1 MTSPNAAFTEMVT
14 TTLRSTKRRIS
25 DNVTNHNGL
34 LTWMKD
40 KGNIK
45 TDHEGG
51 YEIQL
56 PLSWANNATYSRF
69 FGGDVQNI
77 GASDVLTSAKYDW
90 CEAAIHVTV
99 NQRELNMN
107 RSEERMINLVKA
119 RLDVAMASAANNMS
133 VDIYSDGA
141 LTNQIGGLQTLITV
155 DGTGTVGGINAA
167 TYTFWKNQFL
177 DMSAPATYSALRN
190 DMNTI
195 WLRCVRG
202 KDKPDLLVFTHD
214 IYTTYEN
221 GLMDLQRYNDTTSSM
236 AAKSGFETLK
246 YKTASMIF
254 DNNTNYGSTAERG
267 YFLNTDHL
275 YLIEH
280 PEGRWAEQETKT
292 PINQFV
298 NITPMYWMGQ
308 MATDARFLQ
317 GLLFDS

>member
-34 LTWMKD
+34 LTWMKE

-69 FGGDVQNI
+69 FGGDVQAI
-77 GASDVLTSAKYDW
+77 GGSDVLTSAKYDW

-119 RLDVAMASAANNMS
+119 RLDVAMASAANNIS

-141 LTNQIGGLQTLITV
+141 LTNQIGRI
-155 DGTGTVGGINAA
+155 
-167 TYTFWKNQFL
+167 
-177 DMSAPATYSALRN
+177 
-190 DMNTI
+190 
-195 WLRCVRG
+195 
-202 KDKPDLLVFTHD
+202 
-214 IYTTYEN
+214 
-221 GLMDLQRYNDTTSSM
+221 RYRRR
-236 AAKSGFETLK
+236 KQ
-246 YKTASMIF
+246 
-254 DNNTNYGSTAERG
+254 AERSD
-267 YFLNTDHL
+267 L
-275 YLIEH
+275 
-280 PEGRWAEQETKT
+280 PPA
-292 PINQFV
+292 
-298 NITPMYWMGQ
+298 
-308 MATDARFLQ
+308 LQ
-317 GLLFDS
+317 SPCRAIRA